1 MAGLDPAIHAVAG
14 SRNVDRRFQYFSTS
28 GAARRGWPGR
38 ARPWQIQRLIPMK
51 THADILLLGTGAFA
65 GRIAFD
71 LAATAR
77 QPVSVV
83 IAGRNGPRLD
93 WLRTAANARAAI
105 FGTQARFTTE
115 QTDLLRPDAPAS
127 LMTRL
132 RPAVVVQAASVQT
145 SAVIATA
152 GDGWSRL
159 VAEGGLSATAVFQA
173 VLSARVARAM
183 RDEHPAAHL
192 INCCF
197 PDVVNGLLVASGLPV
212 TCGTGNVAILANAFI
227 GVLAQGAAVQ
237 VLAHY
242 QTLGAW
248 RRPAAERAGPAPRV
262 WVSGQEV
269 ANVFGRFRDVLLTT
283 EPAIEISGAAG
294 VPLILAIATGQSWSG
309 HVPGPFGLPGGYP
322 ARWQDGALA
331 LDLPP
336 GLSRDAAIAW
346 NAQFETANGMV
357 LDGVRACY
365 TGRLQEELQKVSP
378 QLAEG
383 FDVSDLD
390 LAYRDMEELRARLQ
404 ARA

>member
-1 MAGLDPAIHAVAG
+1 
-14 SRNVDRRFQYFSTS
+14 
-28 GAARRGWPGR
+28 
-38 ARPWQIQRLIPMK
+38 
-51 THADILLLGTGAFA
+51 
-65 GRIAFD
+65 
-71 LAATAR
+71 
-77 QPVSVV
+77 
-83 IAGRNGPRLD
+83 
-93 WLRTAANARAAI
+93 LRTAANARAAI
-105 FGTQARFTTE
+105 FGTPARFTTE
-115 QTDLLRPDAPAS
+115 QADLLQADAPAS
-127 LMTRL
+127 LVARL

-173 VLSARVARAM
+173 VLSVRIARAV
-183 RDEHPAAHL
+183 RDEHPSAHL

-197 PDVVNGLLVASGLPV
+197 PDVVNGLLVALGLPV
-212 TCGTGNVAILANAFI
+212 TCGTGNVAILANAFS
-227 GVLAQGAAVQ
+227 GVLAQGPAIQ
-237 VLAHY
+237 MLAHY

-248 RRPAAERAGPAPRV
+248 RRPAAERTGPAPRV

-269 ANVFGRFRDVLLTT
+269 ADVFDRFRAVLLTP

-294 VPLILAIATGQSWSG
+294 VPLILAMATGGRWSG

-322 ARWQDGALA
+322 TRWQEGALA

-357 LDGVRACY
+357 LDGTSVRY
-365 TGRLQEELQKVSP
+365 TGRLQDRLRAVSP
-378 QLAEG
+378 HLAAG

-390 LAYRDMEELRARLQ
+390 QVHREMNELRARLQ
-404 ARA
+404 AHI